1 MPLAEK
7 EIEQLLRRLYRLP
20 ERTVQAMSMEQL
32 AAIGALLRRVISE
45 AEVAASRG
53 EWEYVLELPR
63 YPTLDSGE
71 PAPGY
76 LPFEVLVAAVT
87 MLDGDMRSRG
97 PGYCRLNSGRS
108 SKSRDEMSWFFEVR
122 WGLSEVEDYEVQR
135 QVLPVDLVL
144 SLEFETLQIKAFH
157 AEVEG
162 KPVHLGV
169 LGPLENSPDGR
180 GLEQRM
186 RVLAVLPRSG
196 RVG

>member
-1 MPLAEK
+1 MNIRNS
-7 EIEQLLRRLYRLP
+7 EIEQLVRRLYRLP
-20 ERTVQAMSMEQL
+20 ERTVQAMSMEQH

-63 YPTLDSGE
+63 HPTLESGE

-76 LPFEVLVAAVT
+76 LPFEVLVAVAT

-97 PGYCRLNSGRS
+97 PGYCRLNSGWS
-108 SKSRDEMSWFFEVR
+108 SKSRDEMSWFLEVR
-122 WGLSEVEDYEVQR
+122 WGLPEVEDYEVQHR
-135 QVLPVDLVL
+135 VVPVDLVL
-144 SLEFETLQIKAFH
+144 SLEFETLQIKAFR

-196 RVG
+196 GNG